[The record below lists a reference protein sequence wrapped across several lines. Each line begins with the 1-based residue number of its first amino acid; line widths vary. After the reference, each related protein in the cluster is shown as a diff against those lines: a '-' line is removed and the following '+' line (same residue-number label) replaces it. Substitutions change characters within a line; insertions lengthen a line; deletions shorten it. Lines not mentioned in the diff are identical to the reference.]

1 MGINNTEISNLSMV
15 KEGNGNGS
23 NVVGFV
29 KTISRNFI
37 DLCCHFIDSAEC
49 GTGDADLT
57 TCYAN
62 TSQKRHLCAAR
73 EHRTRA

>member
-23 NVVGFV
+23 NVVGCV

-37 DLCCHFIDSAEC
+37 DLYCHFIDSAEC
-49 GTGDADLT
+49 GTGDTDFT

-62 TSQKRHLCAAR
+62 TSQQRHL
-73 EHRTRA
+73 